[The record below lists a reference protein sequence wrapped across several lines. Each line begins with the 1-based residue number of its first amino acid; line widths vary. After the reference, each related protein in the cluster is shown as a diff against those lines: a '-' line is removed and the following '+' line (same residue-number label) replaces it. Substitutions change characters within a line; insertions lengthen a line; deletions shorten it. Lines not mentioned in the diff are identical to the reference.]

1 MNYIRVI
8 DKIFNQF
15 NGPKFSIRFWNGKE
29 HYYGKGESV
38 VFSMIISDVM
48 TARRLLTQGSIG
60 FGEAYMEERIKI
72 EGDIESYLRLRHQFK
87 KKKFSLYLAIAVFLA
102 SRNIPHTRE
111 KQIAQHYDLGNS
123 FFEMILDKET
133 MLYSAGLYKDG
144 LESLSIAQK
153 NKINLICQWL
163 DLPSGSNVLDLGS
176 GWGGFAKY
184 AVENFNWKIKGYTL
198 SNAQLDY
205 CQKIIN
211 ENHLAD
217 LLSFEYKDIIK
228 SFPKFK
234 FDGVVMIESIEH
246 VGQKNIPQFFN
257 KINKILKPESSF
269 IIQSTIRKK
278 IHSVDRWTLKYIFP
292 GGYLPSKEE
301 LLDSANEAG
310 FTVEE
315 VIDDNKDYIYTITE
329 WIKNMETNREKI
341 ENMFDKKFYRMWN
354 LWLHGTKVSFE
365 MGSIG
370 LIRLKLK
377 SPTGGE

>member
-1 MNYIRVI
+1 MNYIRVL

-15 NGPKFSIRFWNGKE
+15 DGPKFSIRFWNGEE
-29 HYYGKGESV
+29 HYYGKGESA

-111 KQIAQHYDLGNS
+111 EQIAQHYDLGNS

-153 NKINLICQWL
+153 NKIDFICQWL
-163 DLPSGSNVLDLGS
+163 DLPSGSNVLDIGS

-198 SNAQLDY
+198 SNSQLDY

-211 ENHLAD
+211 ENYLAD
-217 LLSFEYKDIIK
+217 LLSFEYKDILK
-228 SFPKFK
+228 SFPEFK

-269 IIQSTIRKK
+269 IIQATIRKK

-301 LLDSANEAG
+301 LLISANEAG
-310 FTVEE
+310 FIVEE
-315 VIDDNKDYIYTITE
+315 VIDDNQDYIYTVIE

-365 MGSIG
+365 MRSIG
-370 LIRLKLK
+370 LLRLHLK
-377 SPTGGE
+377 KKK

>member
-15 NGPKFSIRFWNGKE
+15 SGPKFSIRFWNGEE
-29 HYYGKGESV
+29 HYYGSGESV

-48 TARRLLTQGSIG
+48 TARRLLAQGSIG

-87 KKKFSLYLAIAVFLA
+87 KKKFSLYLAIAVFLT
-102 SRNIPHTRE
+102 SRNIPHTKE
-111 KQIAQHYDLGNS
+111 EQIAQHYDLGNS

-144 LESLSIAQK
+144 LESLSVAQK
-153 NKINLICQWL
+153 NKIDFICQWL
-163 DLPSGSNVLDLGS
+163 NLPSGSSVLDLGS

-184 AVENFNWKIKGYTL
+184 AVENFHWKIKGYTF

-205 CQKIIN
+205 CQKIIK
-211 ENHLAD
+211 ENHLAG

-228 SFPKFK
+228 SFPEFK

-278 IHSVDRWTLKYIFP
+278 LHSVDRWTLKYIFP

-301 LLDSANEAG
+301 LLNSANEAG

-315 VIDDNKDYIYTITE
+315 VIDDNQDYIYTVTE
-329 WIKNMETNREKI
+329 WIKNMETNRKKI
-341 ENMFDKKFYRMWN
+341 EKMFDKKFYRMWN

-377 SPTGGE
+377 SSSINK

>member
-15 NGPKFSIRFWNGKE
+15 NGPKFSIRFWNGEE

-87 KKKFSLYLAIAVFLA
+87 KKKFSPYLAIAVFLA

-123 FFEMILDKET
+123 FFSMILDKET
-133 MLYSAGLYKDG
+133 MSYSAGLYKDR
-144 LESLSIAQK
+144 LESLPTAQK
-153 NKINLICQWL
+153 NKIDFICQWL

-184 AVENFNWKIKGYTL
+184 AAGNFNWKIKGYTL

-228 SFPKFK
+228 SFPELK

-278 IHSVDRWTLKYIFP
+278 LHSVDRWTLKYIFP

-301 LLDSANEAG
+301 LLYYAKEAG

-315 VIDDNKDYIYTITE
+315 VIDDNQDYIYTVTE

-341 ENMFDKKFYRMWN
+341 ENMFDKRFYRMWN

-365 MGSIG
+365 MESVG
-370 LIRLKLK
+370 LIRLHFKK
-377 SPTGGE
+377 

>member
-15 NGPKFSIRFWNGKE
+15 NGPKFSIRFWNGEE

-38 VFSMIISDVM
+38 AFSIIISDVI
-48 TARRLLTQGSIG
+48 TARCLLTQRSIG

-87 KKKFSLYLAIAVFLA
+87 KKKFSLSLAIAVFLA
-102 SRNIPHTRE
+102 SRNIPNTRE

-144 LESLSIAQK
+144 LESLSTAQK
-153 NKINLICQWL
+153 NKINFICQWL

-184 AVENFNWKIKGYTL
+184 AVENFNYKIKGYTL

-217 LLSFEYKDIIK
+217 FLSFEYKDIIK
-228 SFPKFK
+228 SFPEFK

-257 KINKILKPESSF
+257 KINKILKPGSSF

-278 IHSVDRWTLKYIFP
+278 LHSVDRWTLKYIFP

-301 LLDSANEAG
+301 LLNSANEAG
-310 FTVEE
+310 FIIEE
-315 VIDDNKDYIYTITE
+315 VIDDNQDYIYTVNE
-329 WIKNMETNREKI
+329 WIKNMENNRAKI
-341 ENMFDKKFYRMWN
+341 ENMFNKKFYRMWN

-370 LIRLKLK
+370 LFRLKLRK
-377 SPTGGE
+377 KR

>member
-15 NGPKFSIRFWNGKE
+15 NGPKFSIRFWNGE
-29 HYYGKGESV
+29 ERYYGSGESI

-48 TARRLLTQGSIG
+48 TARRLLSQGSIG
-60 FGEAYMEERIKI
+60 FGEAYIDERIKI

-87 KKKFSLYLAIAVFLA
+87 KRKFSLYLATAVFLA

-111 KQIAQHYDLGNS
+111 KQISQHYDLGNS

-133 MLYSAGLYKDG
+133 MSYSAGLYENGKEP
-144 LESLSIAQK
+144 LFIAQK
-153 NKINLICQWL
+153 NKIDFICRWL
-163 DLPSGSNVLDLGS
+163 SLPNGSNVLDLGS

-184 AVENFNWKIKGYTL
+184 AVENFYWKVKGYTL

-205 CQKIIN
+205 CKQIKI
-211 ENHLAD
+211 ENHPANS
-217 LLSFEYKDIIK
+217 LSFEYRDIIK
-228 SFPKFK
+228 NFPEYK
-234 FDGVVMIESIEH
+234 FDGIVMIESIEH
-246 VGQKNIPQFFN
+246 VGQKNIPELFD

-269 IIQSTIRKK
+269 VIQSTIRKK

-301 LLDSANEAG
+301 LINIANEKG

-315 VIDDNKDYIYTITE
+315 VIDDNQDYIYTVNE
-329 WIKNMETNREKI
+329 WIKNMENNREKI

-370 LIRLKLK
+370 LLRLKLK
-377 SPTGGE
+377 SSSINK